1 MTAPLSP
8 VGALAAFNLKDCSL
22 ACGIRGGLG
31 CCVPLLAAQWC
42 AEPTLSWAGVIGFW
56 IALADPGM
64 PPRSHDR
71 RTSLPAAPPVASS
84 PSF

>member
-22 ACGIRGGLG
+22 AGGIRGGLG

-42 AEPTLSWAGVIGFW
+42 A
-56 IALADPGM
+56 
-64 PPRSHDR
+64 
-71 RTSLPAAPPVASS
+71 
-84 PSF
+84 